1 VDQREKL
8 FFRSISERHQLN
20 RFFLKISSLAF
31 QLEKAIQIDGSDAM
45 KSIVES
51 ARRCSSY
58 KLENTNQ
65 LVSYRKIKFLI

>member
-1 VDQREKL
+1 MTG
-8 FFRSISERHQLN
+8 S
-20 RFFLKISSLAF
+20 ISSLAF
-31 QLEKAIQIDGSDAM
+31 QLEKAIQIDGSDVM

-65 LVSYRKIKFLI
+65 LVGYRKIKFLI